1 MKWYEIKIDTDEEYS
16 KIVSNFLH
24 ENGSNGILIEDN
36 ESIKLNEEYGEFI
49 LDEDRKEGK
58 PGVVIKGYYNN
69 YKEIIKTIEKKLDN
83 KRITIEYS
91 LIKDDWKEKWKEGFE
106 KVNITKDILI
116 KPSWDNNSYDEKI
129 QIKIDPGMAFGTGT
143 HETTSLCIKMLD
155 KYLKP
160 NYSVLDLGC
169 GSGILSIVAS
179 KLNASKIHAIDID
192 PESIEASKENFIM
205 NNVNNV
211 ELLEGNLKD
220 IYKDKPDILVA
231 NILSGILIMLI
242 KDIVN
247 SMSKETIFISSGIT
261 TSKMDEVICEY
272 VRNGLEIIDKK
283 IDGNWVTLIA
293 KKIKNN

>member
-192 PESIEASKENFIM
+192 PESIKASKENFIM